1 MSEAKKTAKHSPLP
15 WRHDGVTISDAR
27 DREVAETW
35 GNQPSKLAIPDAA
48 LIVEAVNNYEQ
59 VKADRDALLLALKM
73 QQERHKSNWDTNES
87 CYVCDVTR
95 AAISQVE
102 RHKKGGE

>member
-1 MSEAKKTAKHSPLP
+1 
-15 WRHDGVTISDAR
+15 
-27 DREVAETW
+27 
-35 GNQPSKLAIPDAA
+35 
-48 LIVEAVNNYEQ
+48 VNNYEQ
-59 VKADRDALLLALKM
+59 VKADRDDLLLALKM

-102 RHKKGGE
+102 RHKQKGGE